1 MGEVKQTN
9 KASKPQID
17 YAKIDSMQSFN
28 EFVKKKNSFLFTV
41 AACFLTFYIF
51 LPILA
56 FQPVLQQ
63 KWVGNITGVW
73 VYSAALFVMTIIL
86 AIVYSKKAPKYDL
99 QAKSVLDEYN
109 KDGGK

>member
-1 MGEVKQTN
+1 MGEVKSSN
-9 KASKPQID
+9 KGSKSQID
-17 YAKIDSMQSFN
+17 YAKIDEMQSFN
-28 EFVKKKNSFLFTV
+28 EFVKKKNRFLFTV
-41 AACFLTFYIF
+41 AGCFLTFYIF

-73 VYSAALFVMTIIL
+73 VYSAALFIMTVTL
-86 AIVYSKKAPKYDL
+86 AIVYSKKAPKFDL
-99 QAKSVLDEYN
+99 QAKAVLDEYS